1 MRRQIEYS
9 FENLHRQ
16 SIDAMIR
23 AAYGFIVP
31 DRPDSAGPTRAATA
45 SAVPAYQPPRERARS
60 RVQEA
65 MCRQAHPQRITHP
78 KKMLVIGVRQ
88 CGSGNT
94 PSRPE
99 THDFPAAVG

>member
-31 DRPDSAGPTRAATA
+31 DRPAPQLRQRFPRTNRHASLRDLEFKKPCAGKR
-45 SAVPAYQPPRERARS
+45 
-60 RVQEA
+60 
-65 MCRQAHPQRITHP
+65 
-78 KKMLVIGVRQ
+78 
-88 CGSGNT
+88 T
-94 PSRPE
+94 PSVLRTPKDAR
-99 THDFPAAVG
+99 HRRSPMRVG